1 MDLLQFLGRFHVLI
15 VHFPIALL
23 ALAAVFHFANRKGKY
38 ETYQPGVNKLML
50 IGVLSA
56 VLSTVLGL
64 MLAAKGGYDEE
75 AVLAHKRAGI
85 ILTVLSIAAW
95 WSTARPF
102 LTKERTQSIVSGSLM
117 GLVLLLVVLTGHYGG
132 NLTHGSEYLFD
143 HAPQFVRSVAG
154 FAPKAEPRPPVTNLD
169 SADVYLDLVEPVL
182 RRRCV
187 SCHSD
192 SKTKGGLRMTSHAE
206 LLAGGD
212 SGPAI
217 VAGDLKESELFHRV
231 TLPQDNDE
239 FMPPDGKTPL
249 TDDEVAVIEWW
260 IQQGAPAEG
269 QLASIEITEE
279 ARPLL
284 ERHFGLDASSIAN
297 AFPLPGIDPVEASL
311 EQELEEAGFMVNT
324 LSAENNYLDVDLSTS
339 GAEVT
344 AETLRKLLEA
354 KEHVTW
360 LNLAGCSLTDEHM
373 EIIGQLT
380 NLTKLNLSRNPQ
392 ITGQGTSH
400 LQNLEQLEYL
410 NLYATGADDQ
420 TLEQIKALPRL
431 RSVFLW
437 QSKVTPE
444 KAAELRT
451 ARSGLTVDIGE
462 TEV

>member
-1 MDLLQFLGRFHVLI
+1 
-15 VHFPIALL
+15 
-23 ALAAVFHFANRKGKY
+23 
-38 ETYQPGVNKLML
+38 
-50 IGVLSA
+50 
-56 VLSTVLGL
+56 
-64 MLAAKGGYDEE
+64 
-75 AVLAHKRAGI
+75 
-85 ILTVLSIAAW
+85 
-95 WSTARPF
+95 
-102 LTKERTQSIVSGSLM
+102 M
-117 GLVLLLVVLTGHYGG
+117 GLVLLLVVMTGHYGG

-182 RRRCV
+182 RRRCA

-192 SKTKGGLRMTSHAE
+192 SKTKGGLKMTSHAE

-217 VAGDLKESELFHRV
+217 VAGNIKESELFHRV
-231 TLPQDNDE
+231 TLPEDNED

-249 TDDEVAVIEWW
+249 TDDQVAVIEWW
-260 IQQGAPAEG
+260 IAQGAPAEG
-269 QLASIEITEE
+269 HLASFEIGEE
-279 ARPLL
+279 VRPLL
-284 ERHFGLDASSIAN
+284 ERHFGLDASSVAN
-297 AFPLPGIDPVEASL
+297 AFPLPDISPVDASAEQGL
-311 EQELEEAGFMVNT
+311 EQAGFMINT

-344 AETLRKLLEA
+344 TEMLRKLLDV

-392 ITGQGTSH
+392 ITGQGTSN

-420 TLEQIKALPRL
+420 TLDQIKSLPRL

-451 ARSGLTVDIGE
+451 ARAGLTVDIGE